1 MTTAAI
7 SEILATRLAT
17 LSIPIEPEN
26 GKYTP
31 VAGTTYLRE
40 TMLGDFTQHRA
51 VAGGARSNRTG
62 LWQVTVMAAK
72 DGTRK
77 PGRMAAEQIEALFP
91 AAWRGT
97 KAGVTVAVRQT
108 TIGPSFVVGDRYAIP
123 ITVDWFAS

>member
-1 MTTAAI
+1 MTTSTV

-17 LSIPIEPEN
+17 LPIPVAPEN
-26 GKYTP
+26 GNYTP

-40 TMLGDFTQHRA
+40 TMLGDLTQHRP

-77 PGRMAAEQIEALFP
+77 PGRLAAEQIEALFP

-97 KAGVTVAVRQT
+97 KAGVTVAIRQT

-123 ITVDWFAS
+123 ITVEWFAA